1 MESPSK
7 RGKMDGEKNERP
19 DTDVRQLL
27 CLVECYVLERQ
38 FLGEEHWSTHMFCEG
53 YAVLVD
59 TVSSC
64 LESPW
69 EIHISY
75 KAP

>member
-1 MESPSK
+1 MPAK
-7 RGKMDGEKNERP
+7 RYSIVKKDWYQRAP
-19 DTDVRQLL
+19 VRQLL